1 MVKSDKNLRSR
12 TKNQAANERRNLI
25 RGPVAYY
32 VAKILVQHAD
42 EQISLAEFYS
52 AFQKL
57 RARGVLG
64 YHSES
69 AIRAVL
75 TRFRDRGL
83 TETSS
88 ARRLRAT
95 RRHYRT
101 TMHGKEILENELQS
115 LPDDFLSSQSEELL
129 DRVSSTLRKIER
141 SDKDE
146 GVLGIEPRELKI
158 TDIFDTRQAR
168 FEKQEFECRIDEHIA
183 RHLHEKAFENRPSG
197 GDRSKK
203 VSQSEESFTLVMTHK
218 GWMKITPKRADY
230 LDKIAEWASE
240 SGLSTSDVLLLCRD
254 IMSQIGD
261 MMAILEI
268 PAKQRLK
275 DGDLFFLRWKYEGK
289 VGEVE
294 YVRSHQGEIEVRS
307 DMSHVMDFMT
317 VFAGTSA
324 SVWPEFSDLRESIK
338 DELQSMKTDLN
349 QGVLK
354 ELNDTQK
361 RVTQLEETVQQLIGL
376 LSKYLNPQP
385 QKASADESE
394 PDYIG

>member
-1 MVKSDKNLRSR
+1 MSDKNLRSR
-12 TKNQAANERRNLI
+12 TKNQPANERRNLI

-32 VAKILVQHAD
+32 VAKILAQHAD
-42 EQISLAEFYS
+42 EQISLDEFYS
-52 AFQKL
+52 TFQKL

-75 TRFRDRGL
+75 VRFRDKGL
-83 TETSS
+83 TETSP
-88 ARRLRAT
+88 AKRLRAT
-95 RRHYRT
+95 RRYYRV

-115 LPDDFLSSQSEELL
+115 LPDDFLSSKSEELL
-129 DRVSSTLRKIER
+129 DRVSSNLRKIER

-158 TDIFDTRQAR
+158 TDIFDTKQAR

-183 RHLHEKAFENRPSG
+183 RYLHEKAFENRPSKD
-197 GDRSKK
+197 DRSRK
-203 VSQSEESFTLVMTHK
+203 VSHSEESFTLVMTHK

-230 LDKIAEWASE
+230 IDKIAEWASK

-254 IMSQIGD
+254 IMNQNGD
-261 MMAILEI
+261 MTAILEI
-268 PAKQRLK
+268 PVKQRLK
-275 DGDLFFLRWKYEGK
+275 DGEVFFLRWKYEGK

-294 YVRSHQGEIEVRS
+294 YVRSHQGEMEVRS
-307 DMSHVMDFMT
+307 DMNSLTDFMT
-317 VFAGTSA
+317 IFAGTSA
-324 SVWPEFSDLRESIK
+324 SVWPEFSNLRESVR
-338 DELQSMKTDLN
+338 DELQSMKTDLD
-349 QGVLK
+349 QGVFK
-354 ELNDTQK
+354 ELKDNRK
-361 RVTQLEETVQQLIGL
+361 RLSQLEVTVQQLIGL

-385 QKASADESE
+385 QKASDESE